1 MRAQLWRKHNRVRWY
16 TPANDVDGL
25 SGLRELLLQLNQRT
39 FDESRGFHAIAD
51 VS

>member
-1 MRAQLWRKHNRVRWY
+1 MRVLWRKHNRVRWNAL
-16 TPANDVDGL
+16 ANEFDGF
-25 SGLRELLLQLNQRT
+25 SGLRELFLQLNQRA